1 METQINEEQVAAI
14 YGGSNQP
21 TIAVTNGGGP
31 SGEVAEDSDHTDP
44 ADATDIA
51 ALVAQAEARGY
62 LRGLNEA
69 AERAMNLPDMWQIL

>member
-1 METQINEEQVAAI
+1 METLINEEQVATI

-31 SGEVAEDSDHTDP
+31 SGEGSDP
-44 ADATDIA
+44 ADPATATDVA

-69 AERAMNLPDMWQIL
+69 AERAMNAPDIWQTI